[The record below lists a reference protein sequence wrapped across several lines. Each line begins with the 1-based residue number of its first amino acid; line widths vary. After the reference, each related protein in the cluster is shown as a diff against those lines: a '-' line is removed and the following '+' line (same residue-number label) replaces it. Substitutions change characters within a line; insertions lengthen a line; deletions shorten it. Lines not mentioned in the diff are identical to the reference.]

1 MQALRNLLRFPDNK
15 NLHHYQT
22 LHPRKALGFGR
33 LVKNYPLCWGIALP
47 NIIGNTSDSTKVLDL
62 ISVTGAITNRRADKP
77 NFSSYGGGG
86 GSYAFGF
93 NASLSNGLYGKS
105 STVQTSALQTL
116 IIIKT

>member
-1 MQALRNLLRFPDNK
+1 MPHSSYLFPK
-15 NLHHYQT
+15 FSAK
-22 LHPRKALGFGR
+22 KAGLTIPPKHLAEKRTCPVMLGQC
-33 LVKNYPLCWGIALP
+33 YP

-62 ISVTGAITNRRADKP
+62 ISATGAITNRRADKP